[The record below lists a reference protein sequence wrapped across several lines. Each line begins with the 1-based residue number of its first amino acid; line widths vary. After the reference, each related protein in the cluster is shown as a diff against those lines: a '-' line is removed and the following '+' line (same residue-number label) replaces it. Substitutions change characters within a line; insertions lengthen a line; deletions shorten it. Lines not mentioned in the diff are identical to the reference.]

1 MDEKE
6 IKYGQDLLR
15 IKVDTDDKFPLSK
28 FGNFST
34 RTIMIRSVFEENGK
48 YYPQIFL
55 GECLYE
61 L

>member
-28 FGNFST
+28 FGNF
-34 RTIMIRSVFEENGK
+34 
-48 YYPQIFL
+48 
-55 GECLYE
+55 
-61 L
+61 